1 MCVAWCCDG
10 VGIMPAVYVEV
21 ARRCM
26 RGGCTICLNVDG
38 EGGEVVPRFFVYIKA
53 DAAFGAM
60 FRCGRCAYAYRSAS
74 ICNVPNGADNRDI
87 LQERGG
93 GPEGALSLPPGF
105 WVLGFGFWVLG
116 FVTVLHWT
124 YQTVQITETF
134 SRRGG
139 AQRGRSLSLL
149 GFGFWVLGS
158 GFWALDTR
166 LRAYVH
172 NRKVQNTQR
181 ATQTKKVAKFCLIT
195 P

>member
-1 MCVAWCCDG
+1 
-10 VGIMPAVYVEV
+10 MPAVYVEV

-93 GPEGALSLPPGF
+93 ARGGTLSPS

-116 FVTVLHWT
+116 SGLWIRVYVHTF
-124 YQTVQITETF
+124 ITE
-134 SRRGG
+134 RCRIPKG
-139 AQRGRSLSLL
+139 LL
-149 GFGFWVLGS
+149 RQK
-158 GFWALDTR
+158 R
-166 LRAYVH
+166 LQSSV
-172 NRKVQNTQR
+172 
-181 ATQTKKVAKFCLIT
+181 
-195 P
+195 